1 MIMNM
6 NTFPNVPVCIEAILE
21 NPMENITV
29 CMAIPFGVKGLV
41 WFSEESCYILTLS
54 KDGKS
59 FDNVTM
65 DNTFSYTNIGTV
77 LYGTFYFIGER
88 PHFYFT
94 IEDIYLYNYI
104 NVSSLPI
111 ESKISIWKYML
122 DNEIQPFD
130 LYSSPF
136 IIGIP
141 FMRTSW
147 NEMKDLLPKISYK
160 IQNIRFH
167 FKEERDY
174 TFNINNT
181 YHTYYYYPLNTK
193 KDKIIMDDL
202 QPEKM
207 ETLCVKADPV
217 MDIYHIFSEDE
228 TRYMGIACVQ
238 TLKTSL
244 FLGSLF
250 RNMKMEYDLDELEES
265 DDEDS
270 IRNHNTPID
279 TDKKIRMI
287 CVYNIRFKKWCPISL
302 ATL

>member
-1 MIMNM
+1 M
-6 NTFPNVPVCIEAILE
+6 NTFPNVPVCVEAILE

-29 CMAIPFGVKGLV
+29 CLAIPFGVKGLV
-41 WFSEESCYILTLS
+41 WFSEEYCYILTLS

-94 IEDIYLYNYI
+94 IEDIYLYNYN

-111 ESKISIWKYML
+111 EKKISIWKYML
-122 DNEIQPFD
+122 DNEIQPFN

-136 IIGIP
+136 IIGLP
-141 FMRTSW
+141 FMRTNW
-147 NEMKDLLPKISYK
+147 NEMKELLPNISYK
-160 IQNIRFH
+160 IQSIRFH

-174 TFNINNT
+174 TIATNNT
-181 YHTYYYYPLNTK
+181 FHTYYYYPLNTN
-193 KDKIIMDDL
+193 KDKISVSDL

-207 ETLCVKADPV
+207 ATFWVKADPI

-228 TRYMGIACVQ
+228 KSYIGIACVQ
-238 TLKTSL
+238 TLKSSL

-250 RNMKMEYDLDELEES
+250 RNMKLDYEMDELEES
-265 DDEDS
+265 DDEDTAP
-270 IRNHNTPID
+270 IQPKPID
-279 TDKKIRMI
+279 TTKKIKMM
-287 CVYNIRFKKWCPISL
+287 CVFNIRFKKWCPISI
-302 ATL
+302 A